1 MPPIISRIIFK
12 LTNTQQLMYD
22 RLDEFYNCY
31 KQNLVS
37 LKDIAEPLNQIL
49 TKFKYYANV
58 NNLRVN
64 ETLKLD
70 KSGL

>member
-1 MPPIISRIIFK
+1 
-12 LTNTQQLMYD
+12 MYD

-58 NNLRVN
+58 NNLRVKK
-64 ETLKLD
+64 TL
-70 KSGL
+70 